1 MEEEKTSNIVD
12 NIKNKEDKTAIKA
25 AYKNLLIRIIVLL
38 VVGYLLFSQVFLIT
52 QAKGMEM
59 FPAIKDGDLIIGFRL
74 QRRYVKND
82 VLVYKVEGKQKIGR
96 LVARATDVVTIDE
109 DGTLR
114 VNGTIQSGEIMYPTY
129 TKEGITYPYKVPE
142 KNVFIL
148 GDYRTQ
154 AQDSRDLGPI
164 PLDQVRAKVITILRR
179 QGL

>member
-1 MEEEKTSNIVD
+1 MEEQNISNIPD
-12 NIKNKEDKTAIKA
+12 NIKNKEDKAAIKS
-25 AYKNLLIRIIVLL
+25 AYKNLLVRVVVLL
-38 VVGYLLFSQVFLIT
+38 IVGFLLFSQVFLIT

-74 QRRYVKND
+74 QRHYAKND
-82 VLVYKVEGKQKIGR
+82 VVVYKVEGKQKIGR
-96 LVARATDVVTIDE
+96 LVAQATDVVTIDE

-114 VNGTIQSGEIMYPTY
+114 VNGTVQAGEIMYPTY
-129 TKEGITYPYKVPE
+129 PKEGIAYPYKVEE

-154 AQDSRDLGPI
+154 VQDSRDIGPI
-164 PLDQVRAKVITILRR
+164 PLNKVKGKVITILRR

>member
-74 QRRYVKND
+74 QRQYVKND

-114 VNGTIQSGEIMYPTY
+114 VNGTVQSGEIMYPTY
-129 TKEGITYPYKVPE
+129 PKEGVSYPYQVPE
-142 KNVFIL
+142 NHIFVM

-154 AQDSRDLGPI
+154 AEDSRDIGPI
-164 PLDQVRAKVITILRR
+164 PVNKVEGKIITILRR
-179 QGL
+179 RGL

>member
-59 FPAIKDGDLIIGFRL
+59 FPAIKDGDLIIGYRL
-74 QRRYVKND
+74 QRRYMKDD
-82 VLVYKVEGKQKIGR
+82 VVAYKVEGKQKIGR
-96 LVARATDVVTIDE
+96 IAARATDVVTIDE

-114 VNGTIQSGEIMYPTY
+114 VNGTVQSGEIMYPTY

-142 KNVFIL
+142 DHIFVL

-164 PLDQVRAKVITILRR
+164 PLNKVKGKVITILRR

>member
-74 QRRYVKND
+74 QRQYVKND

-114 VNGTIQSGEIMYPTY
+114 VNGTVQSGEIMYPTY
-129 TKEGITYPYKVPE
+129 GKEEITYPYKVPE

-164 PLDQVRAKVITILRR
+164 PINKVKGKVITILRR

>member
-1 MEEEKTSNIVD
+1 MEEEKTSNIAD
-12 NIKNKEDKTAIKA
+12 NIKNKEDKAAIKA

-38 VVGYLLFSQVFLIT
+38 VVGYLLFTQVFLIT

-74 QRRYVKND
+74 HRQYVKND

-114 VNGTIQSGEIMYPTY
+114 VNGTVQSGEIMYPTY
-129 TKEGITYPYKVPE
+129 PKEGVSYPYQVPE
-142 KNVFIL
+142 NHIFVM

-154 AQDSRDLGPI
+154 AEDSRDIGPI
-164 PLDQVRAKVITILRR
+164 PVNKVEGKIITILRR
-179 QGL
+179 RGL